1 MIGFI
6 LGMVGLVVGVVEA
19 AVGLLCS
26 LAGSVITMV
35 LLALII
41 VGSILF
47 SPAFL
52 LAGLVLAAFAIIRKL
67 GRELD
72 SY

>member
-6 LGMVGLVVGVVEA
+6 LGVVGLVVGAVEA
-19 AVGLLCS
+19 AVGLLFS
-26 LAGSVITMV
+26 LAGSVITMA
-35 LLALII
+35 LLAVII

-47 SPAFL
+47 SPTFL